1 MKHFYR
7 LFIAF
12 CLFGCGTVA
21 IQAQNSIPATG
32 GNADGTGG
40 TVSYTI
46 GQLVYTPITG
56 ETGMVSQGVQQ
67 PFDITVITAIEEA
80 SEISL
85 EISVYPNPAVGYV
98 NLKIGKYDTYNL
110 RYMLFDMNGMLF
122 QERKVEGDETL
133 IQLGNLLPGIYFLR
147 VTDNKKEIKT
157 FKIIK
162 K

>member
-1 MKHFYR
+1 MKHFCR

-32 GNADGTGG
+32 GNAAGTGG

-46 GQLVYTPITG
+46 GQLVYTPISG

-67 PFDITVITAIEEA
+67 PYDITVITAIEEA

-147 VTDNKKEIKT
+147 VTDNNKEIKT